1 MQEAESLERLV
12 EEDTSIMLRMR
23 PLVERVIAT
32 STTLKRKNVLE
43 ILPSQTISS
52 INSQRLPNKREVQLI
67 IRVFS
72 KIINHSQ

>member
-52 INSQRLPNKREVQLI
+52 INSQRWPNKREVQLI